1 MSLRQAAGVTVS
13 GLLRHWIH
21 YTKAAARQVDMTQVF
36 RVELFIA
43 ADKIYAPPPHAL
55 LAYVKLLCKPAR

>member
-21 YTKAAARQVDMTQVF
+21 YTKAAAGQVDMTQVF

-43 ADKIYAPPPHAL
+43 AGEIYSAPPHTV
-55 LAYVKLLCKPAR
+55 LAYVKLQCEPAR